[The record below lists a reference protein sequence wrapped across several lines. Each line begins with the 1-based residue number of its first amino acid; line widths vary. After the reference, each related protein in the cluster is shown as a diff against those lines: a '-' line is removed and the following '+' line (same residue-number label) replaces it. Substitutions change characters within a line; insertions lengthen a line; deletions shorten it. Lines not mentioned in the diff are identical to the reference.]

1 MQCIFGPLCH
11 TLHILHCFCAFLCRE
26 VAHREGVVAQPLV
39 VYNCHPDIFKSPAV
53 CTKMCSK
60 FANQYVLAHWS
71 SPLLLTILQTIN
83 NCNQPHSGAVNII
96 AWQAL
101 LLLISFLYLRV
112 WSLIYQS
119 MLPVHWRASNAYFNP
134 SIQTDAA
141 IHRRKM
147 GLTNDI
153 TWTWTEWMAF
163 IQKLFL
169 LKFHQNVFQHI
180 T

>member
-1 MQCIFGPLCH
+1 
-11 TLHILHCFCAFLCRE
+11 
-26 VAHREGVVAQPLV
+26 
-39 VYNCHPDIFKSPAV
+39 
-53 CTKMCSK
+53 MCSK

-71 SPLLLTILQTIN
+71 SPLLLTILQTTN

-96 AWQAL
+96 SWQAL
-101 LLLISFLYLRV
+101 LLLISFLYLRD

-180 T
+180 TYIDQLKKGHSFVVTKRSLATFSGTCFYRGASTFVVDFKSATSSNHSWNM